1 MLGTGD
7 TALLRCITAK
17 EAPAE
22 AVAATA
28 AVLLAPLR
36 GAEHAANRR
45 VFVELANAER
55 PEETPLLAAARLGR
69 AAVVSSLLEAGADVG
84 ATDKQGNT
92 VLHLAAGCAD
102 HGAAVVMAEVL
113 LGRGGPVAGAALLRT
128 TVKARGTTALMVAA
142 GEGNMALLK
151 LLLDQPAA
159 DAAHVDQRDQDG
171 RSSMHHAAM
180 ASPPE
185 GNDHA
190 HTNLEMLKLLIAAGG
205 DVHAKDNRG
214 AHPTAKAKRLPAKLR
229 TKYGLQRWV
238 SGIPNHRFTTKG
250 KPKPKDEL

>member
-1 MLGTGD
+1 M
-7 TALLRCITAK
+7 
-17 EAPAE
+17 
-22 AVAATA
+22 AATA

-36 GAEHAANRR
+36 GDEHAANRR

-113 LGRGGPVAGAALLRT
+113 LGRGGPAAGAALLRT